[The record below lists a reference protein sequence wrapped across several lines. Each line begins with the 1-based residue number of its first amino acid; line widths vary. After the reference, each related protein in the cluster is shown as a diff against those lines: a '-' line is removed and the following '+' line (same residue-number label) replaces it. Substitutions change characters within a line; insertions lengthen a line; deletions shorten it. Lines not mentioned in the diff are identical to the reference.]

1 LRRYHYDL
9 KRPEETPAFL
19 AASCIQLA
27 QPGFAYSER
36 KKQLTNAL
44 VAAVQSMQG
53 DMQYL
58 ETISQNMAN
67 IATTGYKRAI
77 PVADA
82 FNVAMQRADPATAG
96 QATSPATTLRS
107 LIDLSTGPIKQT
119 GKPLDIAITGEGYF
133 ELNTPDGPAFS
144 RAGDFRLDNAGRL
157 VSQAGFAVQGIG
169 GDIVLNGPN
178 ATIDH
183 AGHIVQGGET
193 VAQIK
198 IVKFPVNTILIKT
211 AAGLLRPAEN
221 QNAEEVAPELQVGYL
236 ENSNVTPMRE
246 MVSMMETTRHF
257 EAAQKLFQGYDDML
271 GTAIQKLG
279 EF

>member
-1 LRRYHYDL
+1 M
-9 KRPEETPAFL
+9 
-19 AASCIQLA
+19 
-27 QPGFAYSER
+27 
-36 KKQLTNAL
+36 TNAL

-77 PVADA
+77 PMADA
-82 FNVAMQRADPATAG
+82 FGAAMQHANHAMTG
-96 QATSPATTLRS
+96 QAASPATTLHS
-107 LIDLSTGPIKQT
+107 VIDLSTGPIKQT

-157 VSQAGFAVQGIG
+157 VSQSGFAVQGMG
-169 GDIVLNGPN
+169 GDILLNGPN

-183 AGHIVQGGET
+183 AGHIVQDGENI
-193 VAQIK
+193 AQIK
-198 IVKFPVNTILIKT
+198 VVKFPANTVLTKT
-211 AAGLLRPAEN
+211 AAGLLRPVES
-221 QNAEEVAPELQVGYL
+221 QHAEEVAPELQVGYL